1 MTEHVAV
8 ADADRVRTIRF
19 NRPEKKNALTRAMYD
34 AAAEAL
40 ETARGA
46 GVRVCVFAG
55 GEGVFTA
62 GNDLGDF
69 MEAPPHIGGDETPPV
84 ERFMRALLET
94 PMPVIAAVD
103 GLAIG
108 IGTTML
114 LHCDLAY
121 ASDRA
126 IFRTPFVDLGL
137 APEFGASMVMPSVL
151 GRVVAGDLLINSAM
165 WDAEKALARGLVT
178 DVFPADSLEKEVMAR
193 AGSIAAKAPSA
204 VRAAK
209 QLMTRPEEPLIE
221 RIIAE
226 GSVFAELLASDEFK
240 EAAAAF
246 MEKRKPDF
254 SRFD

>member
-34 AAAEAL
+34 DAAAAL
-40 ETARGA
+40 ETARDD

-55 GEGVFTA
+55 SQGVFTA

-69 MEAPPHIGGDETPPV
+69 MEAPPHIGGEEAPPV
-84 ERFMRALLET
+84 ERFMRALLEA
-94 PMPVIAAVD
+94 P
-103 GLAIG
+103 
-108 IGTTML
+108 ML

-121 ASDRA
+121 ASERA

-151 GRVVAGDLLINSAM
+151 GRVVAGDLLINNAM

-178 DVFPADSLEKEVMAR
+178 DVFPADSLEKAVMAR
-193 AGSIAAKAPSA
+193 AASIAAKA

-209 QLMTRPEEPLIE
+209 QLMPRPE
-221 RIIAE
+221 
-226 GSVFAELLASDEFK
+226 
-240 EAAAAF
+240 
-246 MEKRKPDF
+246 
-254 SRFD
+254 